1 MLAELGAQQQ
11 KRHAEEIELEQSAMK
26 ARLGE
31 EREAYQQE
39 LAVHKET
46 AAEIARLK
54 AELRTAKVE
63 ASEARAI
70 VDGVRQE
77 AAAELGG

>member
-46 AAEIARLK
+46 AAEIAMAVK
-54 AELRTAKVE
+54 APLLLDREYGAQWRINRHRRCL
-63 ASEARAI
+63 
-70 VDGVRQE
+70 
-77 AAAELGG
+77 